1 MNKTVILT
9 LLFPLLSFAMVCA
22 QQKPFSQEGQCSFY
36 ADKFHGRST
45 ASGERYD
52 KTLFTC
58 AHMTLPYGT
67 NLKVTNLSNGKTVVV
82 RVNDR
87 GPFSPNRIVDVS
99 KAAAEA
105 LDMITAGVVKVRLE
119 ITAEQPPAAVTAQ
132 TPSASGTEKKSV
144 DVAKSDADRGI
155 TEYRPMTRELD
166 SKPVSMAKK
175 LEESQQPVATP
186 TTSTAPTAQPSTP
199 APVEVQ
205 QKADLYAVQ
214 VMRHSATGF
223 AVQIASFNGVGNL
236 LARMADFDA
245 SVKANLFLLAVERDG
260 NVSYKILYGTYATR
274 AEAEKAKEAVVAKY
288 PDCFIVT
295 L

>member
-1 MNKTVILT
+1 MMNKTA
-9 LLFPLLSFAMVCA
+9 LLSLLLPLLSFAMVFA
-22 QQKPFSQEGQCSFY
+22 QTQKPFSQEGQCSYY

-67 NLKVTNLSNGKTVVV
+67 NLKVTNLTNGKSVVV
-82 RVNDR
+82 KVNDR
-87 GPFSPNRIVDVS
+87 GPFSPNRVVDVS

-105 LDMITAGVVKVRLE
+105 LEMITAGVVKVRLE
-119 ITAEQPPAAVTAQ
+119 ITSELPPSAATAAQTPPAAQ
-132 TPSASGTEKKSV
+132 TEKKSV
-144 DVAKSDADRGI
+144 DTGKSDADRGI
-155 TEYRPMTRELD
+155 TEYKPMTQELN
-166 SKPVSMAKK
+166 SKPVSLKQFDEPSA
-175 LEESQQPVATP
+175 P
-186 TTSTAPTAQPSTP
+186 TTTETSTPPAVAQPD
-199 APVEVQ
+199 AQ

-214 VMRHSATGF
+214 VTKQNATGF

-236 LARMADFDA
+236 LARMAEFDA
-245 SVKANLFLLAVERDG
+245 SVKSSLFLLTVERDG
-260 NVSYKILYGTYATR
+260 IVSYKILYGTYAMR

>member
-1 MNKTVILT
+1 MMNKTA
-9 LLFPLLSFAMVCA
+9 LLSLLLPLLSFAMVFA
-22 QQKPFSQEGQCSFY
+22 QTQKPFSQEGQCSYY

-67 NLKVTNLSNGKTVVV
+67 NLKVTNLTNGKSVVV
-82 RVNDR
+82 KVNDR
-87 GPFSPNRIVDVS
+87 GPFSPNRVVDVS

-105 LDMITAGVVKVRLE
+105 LEMITAGVVKVRLE
-119 ITAEQPPAAVTAQ
+119 ITSELPPSAATAAQTPPAAQ
-132 TPSASGTEKKSV
+132 TEKKSV
-144 DVAKSDADRGI
+144 DAGKSDADRGI
-155 TEYRPMTRELD
+155 TEYKPMTQELN
-166 SKPVSMAKK
+166 SKPVSLKQFD
-175 LEESQQPVATP
+175 EPSTP
-186 TTSTAPTAQPSTP
+186 TTAETSTPPAVAQPD
-199 APVEVQ
+199 AQ

-214 VMRHSATGF
+214 VAKQNATGF

-236 LARMADFDA
+236 LARMAEFDA
-245 SVKANLFLLAVERDG
+245 SVKSSLFLLTVERDG
-260 NVSYKILYGTYATR
+260 IVSYKILYGTYATR